1 MSNLTDL
8 PSNHKDNADNMTEN
22 TNDTTKNTDLS
33 PVADTT
39 KSTDAVADEKAV
51 ETENSRLKNT
61 DSISSKLK
69 STEMKRVGSEGADP
83 ESTDSESTD
92 LESSDLESDT
102 AIEDF
107 FAPTKHTH
115 LNDGFKAGYVAIV
128 GRPNVGKSTLMNH
141 MLGQKLSITS
151 RKPQTT
157 RHRIHG
163 ILSNDE
169 MQAVFVD
176 TPGIHRNE
184 VRAINERMNKAAVSA
199 LVDVDLVLFVVDS
212 DQWRDDDLLVLQKI
226 GSTDLNVVLVINKAD
241 TLKDKGT
248 LLPLIE
254 TFSDSF
260 DFADIVPV
268 SALKNQNLDR
278 LQEVIAS
285 HLPVATPIYD
295 TEQITDRS
303 ERFLASEII
312 REKIMRSAGDEV
324 PYDLTVQID
333 EFKDEAAH
341 NDPKTGRPRKACTFI
356 DATIYVERSGQKA
369 IVIGDKG
376 QRIKQ
381 VGMDAR
387 KDMEL
392 LFGKKI
398 MLTLWVKIKR
408 GWSDDERALTSLGY

>member
-1 MSNLTDL
+1 MSNHNDL
-8 PSNHKDNADNMTEN
+8 PLNNEDNAKNMTEN
-22 TNDTTKNTDLS
+22 TNTSSIQNNVEVNDVEQNHAELGNTRLNADKLNVDNTEDTAL
-33 PVADTT
+33 
-39 KSTDAVADEKAV
+39 
-51 ETENSRLKNT
+51 ENNAIQ
-61 DSISSKLK
+61 DN
-69 STEMKRVGSEGADP
+69 G
-83 ESTDSESTD
+83 
-92 LESSDLESDT
+92 LENDT
-102 AIEDF
+102 AIEEF
-107 FAPTKHTH
+107 FSPNNNVHMA
-115 LNDGFKAGYVAIV
+115 DGFKTGYVAIV

-141 MLGQKLSITS
+141 LLGQKLSITS

-212 DQWRDDDLLVLQKI
+212 DQWRDDDLLVLQKL
-226 GSTDLNVVLVINKAD
+226 GDTNLTVVLVINKAD
-241 TLKDKGT
+241 TLKDKGSV
-248 LLPLIE
+248 LPLIE
-254 TFSDSF
+254 TFNDSF

-285 HLPVATPIYD
+285 HLPIADPIYD

-333 EFKDEAAH
+333 GFKDEAAH
-341 NDPKTGRPRKACTFI
+341 IDPKTGRPRKACTFI

-387 KDMEL
+387 KDMEQ
-392 LFGKKI
+392 LFDKKI
-398 MLTLWVKIKR
+398 MLTLWVKVKR

>member
-1 MSNLTDL
+1 MSNHNDL
-8 PSNHKDNADNMTEN
+8 PLNNEDNAKNMTEN
-22 TNDTTKNTDLS
+22 TNTSSTQNHAESNNARLNDTKLNVDSTK
-33 PVADTT
+33 
-39 KSTDAVADEKAV
+39 DAML
-51 ETENSRLKNT
+51 ENH
-61 DSISSKLK
+61 
-69 STEMKRVGSEGADP
+69 A
-83 ESTDSESTD
+83 
-92 LESSDLESDT
+92 LESNAIEDNALENDT
-102 AIEDF
+102 AIEEF
-107 FAPTKHTH
+107 FSPNNHA
-115 LNDGFKAGYVAIV
+115 NMVDGFKTGYVAIV

-141 MLGQKLSITS
+141 LLGQKLSITS

-212 DQWRDDDLLVLQKI
+212 DQWRDDDLLTLQKL
-226 GSTDLNVVLVINKAD
+226 GDTNLTVVLVINKAD
-241 TLKDKGT
+241 TLKDKGSV
-248 LLPLIE
+248 LPLIE

-285 HLPVATPIYD
+285 HLPIADPIYD

-333 EFKDEAAH
+333 GFKDEAAH
-341 NDPKTGRPRKACTFI
+341 IDPKTGRPRKACPFI

-387 KDMEL
+387 KDMEQ
-392 LFGKKI
+392 LFDKKI
-398 MLTLWVKIKR
+398 MLTLWVKVKR

>member
-1 MSNLTDL
+1 MSNNNDL
-8 PSNHKDNADNMTEN
+8 PLNNEDNAKNMTEN
-22 TNDTTKNTDLS
+22 TNTSSTQNHAESNNARLNDTKLNVDSTK
-33 PVADTT
+33 
-39 KSTDAVADEKAV
+39 DA
-51 ETENSRLKNT
+51 TLENNAIE
-61 DSISSKLK
+61 DN
-69 STEMKRVGSEGADP
+69 A
-83 ESTDSESTD
+83 
-92 LESSDLESDT
+92 LENDT
-102 AIEDF
+102 AIEEF
-107 FAPTKHTH
+107 FSPNNNVHMV
-115 LNDGFKAGYVAIV
+115 DGFKTGYVAIV

-141 MLGQKLSITS
+141 LLGQKLSITS

-212 DQWRDDDLLVLQKI
+212 DQWRDDDLLTLQKL
-226 GSTDLNVVLVINKAD
+226 GDTNLTVVLVINKAD
-241 TLKDKGT
+241 TLKDKGSV
-248 LLPLIE
+248 LPLIE

-285 HLPVATPIYD
+285 HLPIADPIYD

-333 EFKDEAAH
+333 GFKDEAAH
-341 NDPKTGRPRKACTFI
+341 IDPKTGRPRKACTFI

-387 KDMEL
+387 KDMEQ
-392 LFGKKI
+392 LFDKKI
-398 MLTLWVKIKR
+398 MLTLWVKVKR

>member
-1 MSNLTDL
+1 MSNHNDL
-8 PSNHKDNADNMTEN
+8 PLNNEDNAKNMTEN
-22 TNDTTKNTDLS
+22 TNTSSIQNN
-33 PVADTT
+33 
-39 KSTDAVADEKAV
+39 V
-51 ETENSRLKNT
+51 ETNDVEQDYAELGNTRLNADKLNVDNTEDTALENNAIQDNT
-61 DSISSKLK
+61 
-69 STEMKRVGSEGADP
+69 
-83 ESTDSESTD
+83 
-92 LESSDLESDT
+92 LENDT
-102 AIEDF
+102 AIEEF
-107 FAPTKHTH
+107 FSPNNNAHMA
-115 LNDGFKAGYVAIV
+115 DGFKTGYVAIV

-141 MLGQKLSITS
+141 LLGQKLSITS

-212 DQWRDDDLLVLQKI
+212 DQWRDDDLLVLQKL
-226 GSTDLNVVLVINKAD
+226 GDTNLTVVLVINKAD
-241 TLKDKGT
+241 TLKDKGSV
-248 LLPLIE
+248 LPLIE
-254 TFSDSF
+254 TFNDSF

-285 HLPVATPIYD
+285 HLPIADPIYD

-333 EFKDEAAH
+333 GFKDEAAH
-341 NDPKTGRPRKACTFI
+341 IDPKTGRPRKACTFI

-387 KDMEL
+387 KDMEQ
-392 LFGKKI
+392 LFDKKI
-398 MLTLWVKIKR
+398 MLTLWVKVKR

>member
-1 MSNLTDL
+1 MSNHNDL
-8 PSNHKDNADNMTEN
+8 PLNNEDNAKNMTEN
-22 TNDTTKNTDLS
+22 TNTSSIQNNVKANDVEQNHAELGNTRLNDAKLNVDNTEDTAL
-33 PVADTT
+33 
-39 KSTDAVADEKAV
+39 
-51 ETENSRLKNT
+51 ENNA
-61 DSISSKLK
+61 I
-69 STEMKRVGSEGADP
+69 EN
-83 ESTDSESTD
+83 
-92 LESSDLESDT
+92 DT
-102 AIEDF
+102 AIEEF
-107 FAPTKHTH
+107 FSPNNNAHIA
-115 LNDGFKAGYVAIV
+115 DGFKTGYVAIV

-141 MLGQKLSITS
+141 LLGQKLSITS

-212 DQWRDDDLLVLQKI
+212 DQWRDDDLLVLQKL
-226 GSTDLNVVLVINKAD
+226 GDTNLTVVLVINKAD
-241 TLKDKGT
+241 TLKDKGSV
-248 LLPLIE
+248 LPLIE
-254 TFSDSF
+254 TFNDSF

-285 HLPVATPIYD
+285 HLPIADPIYD

-312 REKIMRSAGDEV
+312 REKIMRQLGDEL
-324 PYDLTVQID
+324 PYDLAVQID
-333 EFKDEAAH
+333 SFREEGAVQDE
-341 NDPKTGRPRKACTFI
+341 KIGRTKAPCTYI
-356 DATIYVERSGQKA
+356 DATIFVDRAGQKA

-376 QRIKQ
+376 KRLKQ
-381 VGMDAR
+381 IGIEAR
-387 KDMEL
+387 TDMEK
-392 LFGKKI
+392 LFEQKI
-398 MLTLWVKIKR
+398 MLTLWVKVKS
-408 GWSDDERALTSLGY
+408 GWADDERALRSLGYGDI

>member
-1 MSNLTDL
+1 MSNHNDL
-8 PSNHKDNADNMTEN
+8 PLNNEDNAKNMTEN
-22 TNDTTKNTDLS
+22 TNTSSTQNDVELGSTRLNDAKLNVDNTKDTAL
-33 PVADTT
+33 
-39 KSTDAVADEKAV
+39 
-51 ETENSRLKNT
+51 ENNAIE
-61 DSISSKLK
+61 DN
-69 STEMKRVGSEGADP
+69 A
-83 ESTDSESTD
+83 
-92 LESSDLESDT
+92 LENDT
-102 AIEDF
+102 AIEEF
-107 FAPTKHTH
+107 FSPNNNAHIA
-115 LNDGFKAGYVAIV
+115 DGFKTGYVAIV

-141 MLGQKLSITS
+141 LLGQKLSITS

-212 DQWRDDDLLVLQKI
+212 DQWRDDDLLVLQKL
-226 GSTDLNVVLVINKAD
+226 GDTNLNVVLVINKAD
-241 TLKDKGT
+241 TLKDKGSV
-248 LLPLIE
+248 LPLIE
-254 TFSDSF
+254 TFNDSF

-285 HLPVATPIYD
+285 HLPIADPIYD

-333 EFKDEAAH
+333 GFKDEAAH
-341 NDPKTGRPRKACTFI
+341 IDPKTGRPRKACTFI

-387 KDMEL
+387 KDMEQ
-392 LFGKKI
+392 LFDKKI
-398 MLTLWVKIKR
+398 MLTLWVKVKR

>member
-1 MSNLTDL
+1 MSNHNDL
-8 PSNHKDNADNMTEN
+8 PLNNEDNAKNMTEN
-22 TNDTTKNTDLS
+22 TNTS
-33 PVADTT
+33 
-39 KSTDAVADEKAV
+39 STQNHAESNNARLNDAKLNV
-51 ETENSRLKNT
+51 
-61 DSISSKLK
+61 DSIKDATL
-69 STEMKRVGSEGADP
+69 ENHA
-83 ESTDSESTD
+83 
-92 LESSDLESDT
+92 LESNAIEDNALENDT
-102 AIEDF
+102 AIEEF
-107 FAPTKHTH
+107 FSPNNNAHIA
-115 LNDGFKAGYVAIV
+115 DGFKTGYVAIV

-141 MLGQKLSITS
+141 LLGQKLSITS

-212 DQWRDDDLLVLQKI
+212 DQWRDDDLLTLQKL
-226 GSTDLNVVLVINKAD
+226 GDTNLTVVLVINKAD
-241 TLKDKGT
+241 TLKDKGSV
-248 LLPLIE
+248 LPLIE

-285 HLPVATPIYD
+285 HLPIADPIYD

-333 EFKDEAAH
+333 GFKDEAAH
-341 NDPKTGRPRKACTFI
+341 IDPKTGRPRKACTFI

-387 KDMEL
+387 KDMEQ
-392 LFGKKI
+392 LFDKKI
-398 MLTLWVKIKR
+398 MLTLWVKVKR

>member
-1 MSNLTDL
+1 MSNQPDNFDQEQLGTDR
-8 PSNHKDNADNMTEN
+8 ADNNNDAIDAFFSADNEN
-22 TNDTTKNTDLS
+22 
-33 PVADTT
+33 
-39 KSTDAVADEKAV
+39 KA
-51 ETENSRLKNT
+51 R
-61 DSISSKLK
+61 SS
-69 STEMKRVGSEGADP
+69 E
-83 ESTDSESTD
+83 
-92 LESSDLESDT
+92 
-102 AIEDF
+102 
-107 FAPTKHTH
+107 
-115 LNDGFKAGYVAIV
+115 FKAGFVAIV

-163 ILSNDE
+163 ILSTDE

-176 TPGIHRNE
+176 TPGIHQNE
-184 VRAINERMNKAAVSA
+184 VRAINERMNKAAFSA

-212 DQWRDDDLLVLQKI
+212 DQWREDDLLTLQKL
-226 GSTDLNVVLVINKAD
+226 GETNLTVVLVINKAD
-241 TLKDKGT
+241 TIKDKGAI
-248 LLPLIE
+248 LPLIE

-278 LQEVIAS
+278 LEQVIAS
-285 HLPVATPIYD
+285 HLPVAEPIFD

-333 EFKDEAAH
+333 EFKDEPAH
-341 NDPKTGRPRKACTFI
+341 LDPKTGRPRKAMTFI
-356 DATIYVERSGQKA
+356 DATIFVERSGQKA
-369 IVIGDKG
+369 IVIGEKG

-381 VGMDAR
+381 VGIDAR
-387 KDMEL
+387 RDMEQ
-392 LFGKKI
+392 LFDKKV
-398 MLTLWVKIKR
+398 MLTLWVKVKR
-408 GWSDDERALTSLGY
+408 GWSDDERALNSLGY

>member
-1 MSNLTDL
+1 MSNHNDL
-8 PSNHKDNADNMTEN
+8 PLNNEDNAKNMTEN
-22 TNDTTKNTDLS
+22 TNTS
-33 PVADTT
+33 
-39 KSTDAVADEKAV
+39 STQNNVEANDARLNDAKLNVDNSIEDNAL
-51 ETENSRLKNT
+51 EN
-61 DSISSKLK
+61 
-69 STEMKRVGSEGADP
+69 
-83 ESTDSESTD
+83 
-92 LESSDLESDT
+92 DT
-102 AIEDF
+102 AIEEF
-107 FAPTKHTH
+107 FSPNNNAHMA
-115 LNDGFKAGYVAIV
+115 DGFKTGYVAIV

-141 MLGQKLSITS
+141 LLGQKLSITS

-212 DQWRDDDLLVLQKI
+212 DQWRDDDLLVLQKL
-226 GSTDLNVVLVINKAD
+226 GDTNLTVVLVINKAD
-241 TLKDKGT
+241 TLKDKGSV
-248 LLPLIE
+248 LPLIE
-254 TFSDSF
+254 TFNDSF

-285 HLPVATPIYD
+285 HLPIADPIYD

-333 EFKDEAAH
+333 GFKDEAAH
-341 NDPKTGRPRKACTFI
+341 IDPKTGRPRKACTFI

-387 KDMEL
+387 KDMEQ
-392 LFGKKI
+392 LFDKKI
-398 MLTLWVKIKR
+398 MLTLWVKVKR

>member
-1 MSNLTDL
+1 MSNHNDL
-8 PSNHKDNADNMTEN
+8 PLNNEDNAKNMTEN
-22 TNDTTKNTDLS
+22 TNTSSTQNHAESNNARLNDTKLNVDSTK
-33 PVADTT
+33 
-39 KSTDAVADEKAV
+39 DA
-51 ETENSRLKNT
+51 TLENH
-61 DSISSKLK
+61 
-69 STEMKRVGSEGADP
+69 A
-83 ESTDSESTD
+83 
-92 LESSDLESDT
+92 LESNAIEDNALENDT
-102 AIEDF
+102 AIEEF
-107 FAPTKHTH
+107 FSPNNNVHMA
-115 LNDGFKAGYVAIV
+115 DGFKTGYVAIV

-141 MLGQKLSITS
+141 LLGQKLSITS

-212 DQWRDDDLLVLQKI
+212 DQWRDDDLLTLQKL
-226 GSTDLNVVLVINKAD
+226 GDTNLTVVLVINKAD
-241 TLKDKGT
+241 TLKDKGSV
-248 LLPLIE
+248 LPLIE

-285 HLPVATPIYD
+285 HLPIADPIYD

-333 EFKDEAAH
+333 GFKDEAAH
-341 NDPKTGRPRKACTFI
+341 IDPKTGRPRKACTFI

-387 KDMEL
+387 KDMEQ
-392 LFGKKI
+392 LFDKKI
-398 MLTLWVKIKR
+398 MLTLWVKVKR

>member
-1 MSNLTDL
+1 MSNDIDS
-8 PSNHKDNADNMTEN
+8 PSTNSAVIMNAVVD
-22 TNDTTKNTDLS
+22 D
-33 PVADTT
+33 
-39 KSTDAVADEKAV
+39 KST
-51 ETENSRLKNT
+51 SRLKEALKNKVT
-61 DSISSKLK
+61 DIDTDIDTTNVNDIETDNVIDSDN
-69 STEMKRVGSEGADP
+69 SENDSAIEEFFAINDKAQ
-83 ESTDSESTD
+83 STDNPIN
-92 LESSDLESDT
+92 SDT
-102 AIEDF
+102 
-107 FAPTKHTH
+107 
-115 LNDGFKAGYVAIV
+115 FKAGYVAIV

-163 ILSNDE
+163 ILSNHE

-184 VRAINERMNKAAVSA
+184 VRAINERMNKAATSA

-212 DQWRDDDLLVLQKI
+212 DQWRDDDLLVLQKL
-226 GSTDLNVVLVINKAD
+226 GDTDLTVVLVINKAD
-241 TLKDKGT
+241 TLKNKGT

-268 SALKNQNLDR
+268 SALRNQNLDR

-285 HLPVATPIYD
+285 HLPVADPIYD

-333 EFKDEAAH
+333 GFKDEPAH
-341 NDPKTGRPRKACTFI
+341 TDPKTGRPRKACTFI
-356 DATIYVERSGQKA
+356 DATIYVERNGQKA

-381 VGMDAR
+381 VGIDAR
-387 KDMEL
+387 KDMEQL
-392 LFGKKI
+392 LDKKI
-398 MLTLWVKIKR
+398 MLTLWVKVKR

>member
-1 MSNLTDL
+1 MSNRTDL
-8 PSNHKDNADNMTEN
+8 PSNHEDNADAMTQ
-22 TNDTTKNTDLS
+22 KTDVKPTPETDES
-33 PVADTT
+33 
-39 KSTDAVADEKAV
+39 KSAALNA
-51 ETENSRLKNT
+51 NYL
-61 DSISSKLK
+61 
-69 STEMKRVGSEGADP
+69 
-83 ESTDSESTD
+83 ESND
-92 LESSDLESDT
+92 LESNDVENDM
-102 AIEDF
+102 AIEAF
-107 FAPTKHTH
+107 FSPNNNAPMV
-115 LNDGFKAGYVAIV
+115 DDFKAGYVAIV

-141 MLGQKLSITS
+141 LLGQKLSITS

-163 ILSNDE
+163 ILSNHE

-212 DQWRDDDLLVLQKI
+212 DQWRDDDLLVLQKL
-226 GSTDLNVVLVINKAD
+226 GDTNLTVVLVINKAD
-241 TLKDKGT
+241 TLKDKGSV
-248 LLPLIE
+248 LPLME
-254 TFSDSF
+254 TFNDSF

-285 HLPVATPIYD
+285 HLPIAAPIYD

-333 EFKDEAAH
+333 GFKDEAAH
-341 NDPKTGRPRKACTFI
+341 IDPKTGRPRKACTFI

-387 KDMEL
+387 KDMEQ
-392 LFGKKI
+392 LFDKKI
-398 MLTLWVKIKR
+398 MLTLWVKVKR

>member
-1 MSNLTDL
+1 MSNHANL
-8 PSNHKDNADNMTEN
+8 PLNNEDNVKNMTEN
-22 TNDTTKNTDLS
+22 TDLNPNQSTTESHDVELNVNNSENNVQKGNSLEHIVLEESALEDNTVDNDL
-33 PVADTT
+33 
-39 KSTDAVADEKAV
+39 
-51 ETENSRLKNT
+51 
-61 DSISSKLK
+61 
-69 STEMKRVGSEGADP
+69 
-83 ESTDSESTD
+83 
-92 LESSDLESDT
+92 
-102 AIEDF
+102 AIEEF
-107 FAPTKHTH
+107 FLPSNSARTAE
-115 LNDGFKAGYVAIV
+115 GFKTGYVAIV

-141 MLGQKLSITS
+141 LLGQKLSITS

-212 DQWRDDDLLVLQKI
+212 DQWRDDDLLVLQKL
-226 GSTDLNVVLVINKAD
+226 GNTELTVVLVINKAD
-241 TLKDKGT
+241 TLKDKGSI
-248 LLPLIE
+248 LPLIE

-268 SALKNQNLDR
+268 SALKNQNLNR

-285 HLPVATPIYD
+285 HLPIAEPIYD

-312 REKIMRSAGDEV
+312 REKIMRSSGDEV

-333 EFKDEAAH
+333 GFKDEAAH
-341 NDPKTGRPRKACTFI
+341 TDPKTGRPRKACTFI

-387 KDMEL
+387 KDMEQ
-392 LFGKKI
+392 LFDKKI
-398 MLTLWVKIKR
+398 MLTLWVKVKR

>member
-1 MSNLTDL
+1 MSNHNDL
-8 PSNHKDNADNMTEN
+8 PLNNEDNAKNMTEN
-22 TNDTTKNTDLS
+22 TNTSSTQNHAESNNARLNDTKLNVDSTK
-33 PVADTT
+33 
-39 KSTDAVADEKAV
+39 DA
-51 ETENSRLKNT
+51 TLENH
-61 DSISSKLK
+61 
-69 STEMKRVGSEGADP
+69 A
-83 ESTDSESTD
+83 
-92 LESSDLESDT
+92 LESNAIEDNALENDT
-102 AIEDF
+102 AIEEF
-107 FAPTKHTH
+107 FSPNNNAHMA
-115 LNDGFKAGYVAIV
+115 DGFKTGYVAIV

-141 MLGQKLSITS
+141 LLGQKLSITS

-212 DQWRDDDLLVLQKI
+212 DQWRDDDLLTLQKL
-226 GSTDLNVVLVINKAD
+226 GDTNLTVVLVINKAD
-241 TLKDKGT
+241 TLKDKGSV
-248 LLPLIE
+248 LPLIE

-285 HLPVATPIYD
+285 HLPIADPIYD

-333 EFKDEAAH
+333 GFKDEAAH
-341 NDPKTGRPRKACTFI
+341 IDPKTGRPRKACTFI

-387 KDMEL
+387 KDMEQ
-392 LFGKKI
+392 LFDKKI
-398 MLTLWVKIKR
+398 MLTLWVKVKR

>member
-1 MSNLTDL
+1 MSNHNDL
-8 PSNHKDNADNMTEN
+8 SLNNEDNAKNMTEN
-22 TNDTTKNTDLS
+22 IDMNSSQNMAEANDVAQDDVKKNN
-33 PVADTT
+33 A
-39 KSTDAVADEKAV
+39 
-51 ETENSRLKNT
+51 R
-61 DSISSKLK
+61 
-69 STEMKRVGSEGADP
+69 
-83 ESTDSESTD
+83 
-92 LESSDLESDT
+92 
-102 AIEDF
+102 
-107 FAPTKHTH
+107 
-115 LNDGFKAGYVAIV
+115 LNDVNLKIDNTEDATLENDLTIEEFFSSSNNGHIADDFRAGYVAIV

-141 MLGQKLSITS
+141 LLGQKLSITS

-176 TPGIHRNE
+176 TPGIHRKE
-184 VRAINERMNKAAVSA
+184 VRAINERMNKAAISA

-212 DQWRDDDLLVLQKI
+212 DQWRDDDLLTLQKL
-226 GSTDLNVVLVINKAD
+226 SDTNLTVVLVINKAD
-241 TLKDKGT
+241 TLKDKGSV
-248 LLPLIE
+248 LPLIE
-254 TFSDSF
+254 TFNESF

-285 HLPVATPIYD
+285 HLPIADPIYD
-295 TEQITDRS
+295 SEQITDRS

-333 EFKDEAAH
+333 GFKDEAAH
-341 NDPKTGRPRKACTFI
+341 TDPKTGRRRKACTFI

-387 KDMEL
+387 KDMEQ
-392 LFGKKI
+392 LFDKKI
-398 MLTLWVKIKR
+398 MLTLWVKVKR

>member
-1 MSNLTDL
+1 MSNHTDL
-8 PSNHKDNADNMTEN
+8 PLNNEDNAKNMTEN
-22 TNDTTKNTDLS
+22 TNTSSTQNNVEANDVEQNHAELGSTRLNDAKLNVDNTEDTAL
-33 PVADTT
+33 
-39 KSTDAVADEKAV
+39 
-51 ETENSRLKNT
+51 ENNA
-61 DSISSKLK
+61 I
-69 STEMKRVGSEGADP
+69 EN
-83 ESTDSESTD
+83 
-92 LESSDLESDT
+92 DT
-102 AIEDF
+102 AIEEF
-107 FAPTKHTH
+107 FSPNNNAHIA
-115 LNDGFKAGYVAIV
+115 DGFKTGYVAIV

-141 MLGQKLSITS
+141 LLGQKLSITS

-212 DQWRDDDLLVLQKI
+212 DQWRDDDLLVLQKL
-226 GSTDLNVVLVINKAD
+226 GDTNLTVVLVINKAD
-241 TLKDKGT
+241 TLKDKGSV
-248 LLPLIE
+248 LPLIE
-254 TFSDSF
+254 TFNDSF

-285 HLPVATPIYD
+285 HLPIADPIYD

-333 EFKDEAAH
+333 GFKDEAAH
-341 NDPKTGRPRKACTFI
+341 IDPKTGRPRKACTFI

-387 KDMEL
+387 KDMEQ
-392 LFGKKI
+392 LFDKKI
-398 MLTLWVKIKR
+398 MLTLWVKVKR

>member
-1 MSNLTDL
+1 MSNHNDL
-8 PSNHKDNADNMTEN
+8 PLNNEDNAKNMTEN
-22 TNDTTKNTDLS
+22 TNTSSTQNHAESNNARLNDAKLS
-33 PVADTT
+33 V
-39 KSTDAVADEKAV
+39 
-51 ETENSRLKNT
+51 
-61 DSISSKLK
+61 DSIKDAML
-69 STEMKRVGSEGADP
+69 ENHA
-83 ESTDSESTD
+83 
-92 LESSDLESDT
+92 LESNAIEDNALENDT
-102 AIEDF
+102 AIEEF
-107 FAPTKHTH
+107 FSPNNNVHMA
-115 LNDGFKAGYVAIV
+115 DGFKTGYVAIV

-141 MLGQKLSITS
+141 LLGQKLSITS

-212 DQWRDDDLLVLQKI
+212 DQWRDDDLLTLQKL
-226 GSTDLNVVLVINKAD
+226 GDTNLTVVLVINKAD
-241 TLKDKGT
+241 TLKDKGSV
-248 LLPLIE
+248 LPLIE

-285 HLPVATPIYD
+285 HLPIADPIYD

-333 EFKDEAAH
+333 GFKDEAAH
-341 NDPKTGRPRKACTFI
+341 IDPKTGRPRKACTFI

-387 KDMEL
+387 KDMEQ
-392 LFGKKI
+392 LFDKKI
-398 MLTLWVKIKR
+398 MLTLWVKVKR